1 MSASTGEPIHETGVM
16 KINKKDFDQETL
28 EDSLRVDSLCQDLLR
43 RFYDT
48 LLEEGMPPEEATS
61 MASGADYYIRDF
73 VVDNRV
79 LNIFDERPGLVRQFA
94 GNWYIVNTIEP
105 DIAQLGRHLAGVL
118 SFYRYL
124 HNRKLISASFLR
136 RVEQECGDLPFYE
149 SRIESFW
156 AIKGDGYVAW
166 EKSCSLKDD

>member
-1 MSASTGEPIHETGVM
+1 MAASGGRSTDETGDL

-43 RFYDT
+43 RFYDA
-48 LLEEGMPPEEATS
+48 LLDGGMSPEEATS

-105 DIAQLGRHLAGVL
+105 DIAQLGRYLAGIL

-124 HNRKLISASFLR
+124 HNLKLISSSFLR
-136 RVEQECGDLPFYE
+136 RAEQECGDLPFYE

-166 EKSCSLKDD
+166 EKSCSLKDA